1 MTFNKNGFGYG
12 VAYYTGA
19 MVIGTVSV
27 VGRLLVGLLMLVGKK
42 TIIEGGP
49 RTMEAG
55 QWLKEKSAIFFV
67 KCYTFIKPHAREV
80 GKILIALLIIIA
92 RKLEMK
98 IKPKIV
104 ASGHFLGRKC
114 TEFVQKYTKRDKSIR
129 NVGSGRN
136 PSTPEIGEVV
146 NPNNLSADQSVLH
159 DIDLQR

>member
-27 VGRLLVGLLMLVGKK
+27 IGRLLVGLLMLVGKK

-67 KCYTFIKPHAREV
+67 KCYTFIKPRAREV

-104 ASGHFLGRKC
+104 ASGHFIGRKC
-114 TEFVQKYTKRDKSIR
+114 TELVRKYRAKLMQKI
-129 NVGSGRN
+129 NVGSTRN
-136 PSTPEIGEVV
+136 PSTPDIGEVV

>member
-12 VAYYTGA
+12 VAYYIGA

-67 KCYTFIKPHAREV
+67 KCYTFIKPRTREV
-80 GKILIALLIIIA
+80 GKILIALLTIVV
-92 RKLEMK
+92 RRLELK

-104 ASGHFLGRKC
+104 TSGHFLGREC
-114 TEFVQKYTKRDKSIR
+114 T
-129 NVGSGRN
+129 G
-136 PSTPEIGEVV
+136 
-146 NPNNLSADQSVLH
+146 
-159 DIDLQR
+159 

>member
-12 VAYYTGA
+12 VAYYSGA

-49 RTMEAG
+49 RIMEAG

-67 KCYTFIKPHAREV
+67 KCYTFIKPHTREI
-80 GKILIALLIIIA
+80 GKILIALLIIVA

-104 ASGHFLGRKC
+104 ASGHFMRLEC
-114 TEFVQKYTKRDKSIR
+114 TESVRKYRAKLMQKIIGESR
-129 NVGSGRN
+129 RN

-146 NPNNLSADQSVLH
+146 NPNNLSEDQSVLH
-159 DIDLQR
+159 DKELQG

>member
-1 MTFNKNGFGYG
+1 MTFNKNGLGYG
-12 VAYYTGA
+12 AAYYTGT

-42 TIIEGGP
+42 IIIEGGP

-80 GKILIALLIIIA
+80 GKILIALLIIVA

-104 ASGHFLGRKC
+104 ASGQFIGRKC
-114 TEFVQKYTKRDKSIR
+114 TEWVQKYRAKLMQKI
-129 NVGSGRN
+129 NVGSRRI
-136 PSTPEIGEVV
+136 PSTPKIGEVV
-146 NPNNLSADQSVLH
+146 NPNNLSVDQSVLH

>member
-19 MVIGTVSV
+19 MVIGTISV

-104 ASGHFLGRKC
+104 ASGHFIGRKC
-114 TEFVQKYTKRDKSIR
+114 TELVRKYRAKLMQKI
-129 NVGSGRN
+129 NVGSTRN
-136 PSTPEIGEVV
+136 PSTPDIGEVV

>member
-27 VGRLLVGLLMLVGKK
+27 VGRLLVGLLMIVGKK
-42 TIIEGGP
+42 TVIEGGP

-104 ASGHFLGRKC
+104 ASGHFIGRKC
-114 TEFVQKYTKRDKSIR
+114 TELVQKSRAKLMQKI

-136 PSTPEIGEVV
+136 PSRPEIGEVV
-146 NPNNLSADQSVLH
+146 NPNNLSVDQSVLH

>member
-12 VAYYTGA
+12 VACYSGA

-49 RTMEAG
+49 RIMEAG
-55 QWLKEKSAIFFV
+55 QWLKEKSAIFVV

-80 GKILIALLIIIA
+80 GKILIALLIILA

-104 ASGHFLGRKC
+104 ASGHFIGRES
-114 TEFVQKYTKRDKSIR
+114 TELVQKYRAKLVQKI
-129 NVGSGRN
+129 NVGSRRN

-146 NPNNLSADQSVLH
+146 NPNNLSVDQSVLH

>member
-104 ASGHFLGRKC
+104 ASGHFIGRKC
-114 TEFVQKYTKRDKSIR
+114 TELVRKYRAKLMQKI
-129 NVGSGRN
+129 NVGSTRN

>member
-27 VGRLLVGLLMLVGKK
+27 VGHLLVGLLMLVGRR

-67 KCYTFIKPHAREV
+67 KCYTFIKPHAREA
-80 GKILIALLIIIA
+80 GKILIALLIIVA

-104 ASGHFLGRKC
+104 ASGHFLGREC
-114 TEFVQKYTKRDKSIR
+114 TGLIQNYRTKLLQK
-129 NVGSGRN
+129 NNGGSRRN
-136 PSTPEIGEVV
+136 PSKPEIGEVV
-146 NPNNLSADQSVLH
+146 NPNNLSVDESVLH

>member
-27 VGRLLVGLLMLVGKK
+27 VGSLLVGLLMLVGKK
-42 TIIEGGP
+42 TVIEGGP

-104 ASGHFLGRKC
+104 ASGHFIGRKC
-114 TEFVQKYTKRDKSIR
+114 TELVQKYRAKLMQKI
-129 NVGSGRN
+129 NVGSRRD
-136 PSTPEIGEVV
+136 PSTSEIGEVV
-146 NPNNLSADQSVLH
+146 NLNNLSVDQSVLH

>member
-27 VGRLLVGLLMLVGKK
+27 VGRLLVGLLMIVGKK
-42 TIIEGGP
+42 TVIEGGP

-104 ASGHFLGRKC
+104 AGGHFIGRKC
-114 TEFVQKYTKRDKSIR
+114 TELVRKYRAKLMQKIIGESR
-129 NVGSGRN
+129 RN

-146 NPNNLSADQSVLH
+146 NPNNLSVDQSVLH

>member
-12 VAYYTGA
+12 VAYYSGA

-49 RTMEAG
+49 RIMEAG

-67 KCYTFIKPHAREV
+67 KCYTFIKPHTREI
-80 GKILIALLIIIA
+80 GKILIALLIIAA

-104 ASGHFLGRKC
+104 ASGHFIRLEC
-114 TEFVQKYTKRDKSIR
+114 TESVRKYRAKLMQKITDESR
-129 NVGSGRN
+129 RN
-136 PSTPEIGEVV
+136 PTTPEIGEVV
-146 NPNNLSADQSVLH
+146 NPNNLSVDQSVLH
-159 DIDLQR
+159 DKELQS

>member
-12 VAYYTGA
+12 VANYSGA

-27 VGRLLVGLLMLVGKK
+27 VGRLLVGLLVLVGKK

-49 RTMEAG
+49 HITEAG

-67 KCYTFIKPHAREV
+67 KCYTFIKPRAREV

-98 IKPKIV
+98 INPKIV
-104 ASGHFLGRKC
+104 ASGHFIGRKC
-114 TEFVQKYTKRDKSIR
+114 TELVQKYRAKLMQKI
-129 NVGSGRN
+129 NVGSRRN

-146 NPNNLSADQSVLH
+146 NPNNLSVDQSALY
-159 DIDLQR
+159 DKDLQR

>member
-1 MTFNKNGFGYG
+1 MTFNKNGFGYD

-42 TIIEGGP
+42 TVIEGGP

-104 ASGHFLGRKC
+104 ASGHFIGRKC
-114 TEFVQKYTKRDKSIR
+114 TELVQKYRAKLMQKI
-129 NVGSGRN
+129 NVGSRRN

-146 NPNNLSADQSVLH
+146 NPNNLSVDQSVLH

>member
-42 TIIEGGP
+42 TVIEGGP

-104 ASGHFLGRKC
+104 ASGHFIGRKC
-114 TEFVQKYTKRDKSIR
+114 TELVRKYRAKLMQKI
-129 NVGSGRN
+129 NVGSTRN
-136 PSTPEIGEVV
+136 PSTPDIGEVV

>member
-49 RTMEAG
+49 RTMEAS

-80 GKILIALLIIIA
+80 GKILIALLIIVA

-104 ASGHFLGRKC
+104 ASGHFIGRKC
-114 TEFVQKYTKRDKSIR
+114 TELVQKYRAKLMQKI
-129 NVGSGRN
+129 NVGSRRI

-146 NPNNLSADQSVLH
+146 NPNNLSVDQSVLH

>member
-27 VGRLLVGLLMLVGKK
+27 IGRLLVGLLMLVGKK

-104 ASGHFLGRKC
+104 ASGHFIGRKC
-114 TEFVQKYTKRDKSIR
+114 TELVRKYRAKLMQKI
-129 NVGSGRN
+129 NVGSRRN
-136 PSTPEIGEVV
+136 PSTSEIGEVV

>member
-42 TIIEGGP
+42 TVIEGGP

-67 KCYTFIKPHAREV
+67 KCYTFIKPRAREV

-104 ASGHFLGRKC
+104 ANGHFIGRKC
-114 TEFVQKYTKRDKSIR
+114 TELVQKYRAKLMQKI
-129 NVGSGRN
+129 NVGSRRN
-136 PSTPEIGEVV
+136 PSTSEIGEVV
-146 NPNNLSADQSVLH
+146 NPNNLSVDQSVLH